1 MSVFEIIYLVSLVIC
16 LLGFLISGMPD
27 IPDMPLYGINCIFPV
42 IPIINTLYAILY
54 ILLFIGICFEVL
66 YRKIYFIKT
75 YRK

>member
-16 LLGFLISGMPD
+16 LLGFFISSIIN
-27 IPDMPLYGINCIFPV
+27 IPIYFIDCIFPV
-42 IPIINTLYAILY
+42 IPIINTICAILY
-54 ILLFIGICFEVL
+54 ILLFIGICFEVI